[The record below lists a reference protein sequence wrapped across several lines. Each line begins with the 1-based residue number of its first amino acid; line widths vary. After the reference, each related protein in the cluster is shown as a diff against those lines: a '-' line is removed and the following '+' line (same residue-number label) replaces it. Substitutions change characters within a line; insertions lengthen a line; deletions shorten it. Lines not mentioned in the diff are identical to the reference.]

1 MTPDADKAH
10 EMQTPER
17 RREPRHKMTLPHGL
31 TISAYGMPDMPRRLS
46 AKVVDASEN
55 GLGIEMFV
63 PLVAGSTVS
72 LRGEF
77 QGEGISMGLEGRA
90 RVAYCQA
97 QPSGIFRIGL
107 AFENVAYRPLAA

>member
-1 MTPDADKAH
+1 MH
-10 EMQTPER
+10 TPER

-31 TISAYGMPDMPRRLS
+31 TISAYGMPDMPRRIA

-77 QGEGISMGLEGRA
+77 HGEGISMGLEGRA

-97 QPSGIFRIGL
+97 QSSGVFRIGL

>member
-1 MTPDADKAH
+1 MADKPFRMH
-10 EMQTPER
+10 TPER
-17 RREPRHKMTLPHGL
+17 RRESRQKMTLPHGL
-31 TISAYGMPDMPRRLS
+31 TISAYGMPDMPRRIA

-77 QGEGISMGLEGRA
+77 HGEGISMSLEGRA
-90 RVAYCQA
+90 RVAYCNTEGR
-97 QPSGIFRIGL
+97 GIFRIGL